1 MPPTRLIA
9 PILLSTALAA
19 QGVLA
24 CAFHNYAPGDGLVDR
39 LMASEHIVLARPD
52 PVNPGAFAAVAALEG
67 SVADVAI
74 PEPLDPET
82 LARLQANPDDV
93 VLFAREEAYGP
104 WMRIAYLGPEFRGVV
119 DEVMTRLPDWELGDD
134 MGRFSLFAARVADPD
149 PELAEAALREVD
161 LADYSLL
168 RHLPFPEMVDALRG
182 QIDDPAQTDLRP
194 IRILLLGISGDPR
207 AEEYLWPAF
216 GRALTTEG
224 AVLGAYATALMELGG
239 AATADRIVRE
249 VLLNPDIPI
258 ETRELVVEAFALQ
271 SQSGAPGTGEAARAA
286 IGAALDEAPEL
297 AGPVARQ
304 FGMRGEFSQGERL
317 AAIMNAKQV
326 TVIADMMAVSQ
337 YVMFA
342 REPN

>member
-1 MPPTRLIA
+1 MRLTA
-9 PILLSTALAA
+9 AILLSTALSA
-19 QGVLA
+19 QGALA

-52 PVNPGAFAAVAALEG
+52 PANPTAFAAVAALEG

-104 WMRIAYLGPEFRGVV
+104 WTRIAYLGPEFRGVV

-168 RHLPFPEMVDALRG
+168 RNLPFPEMVDTVLG

-194 IRILLLGISGDPR
+194 IRILLLGISGDSR
-207 AEEYLWPAF
+207 AEDYLWPAF
-216 GRALTTEG
+216 GRALTSDG

-239 AATADRIVRE
+239 GPSAERIVQE
-249 VLLNPDIPI
+249 VLLNPGIPI

-271 SQSGAPGTGEAARAA
+271 SQSGAPETGEAARAA
-286 IGAALDEAPEL
+286 IDAALADAPEL

-317 AAIMNAKQV
+317 AGLMNARQV
-326 TVIADMMAVSQ
+326 TSIADMVAVSQ

-342 REPN
+342 REAN